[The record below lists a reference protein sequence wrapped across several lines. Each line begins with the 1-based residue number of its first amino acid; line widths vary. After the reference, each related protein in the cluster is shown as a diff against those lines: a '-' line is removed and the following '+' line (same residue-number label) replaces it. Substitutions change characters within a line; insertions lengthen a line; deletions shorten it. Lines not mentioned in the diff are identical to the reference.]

1 MTMQAPSLFA
11 DGSLGTQTQ
20 QGSIHQSSGK
30 TLMDLL
36 YDGFYLVFML
46 RSGYEP
52 HDAALFRKSI
62 QQFLDEFDRSAKRMN
77 TALDDIYAAK
87 YAFCA
92 LVDET
97 VLRTQVSIRSAWERE
112 PLQLVLFGD
121 QLAGENFYTQLEQL
135 RRSGAGSLQSLEVFH
150 FCLLLGFQGKYLLE
164 APEKLSY
171 LIARLGDEIAFLRG
185 KRSLFAP
192 FWAIPDQ
199 VRHIVKGEL
208 PLWVV
213 CSVVFTAGLLA
224 YVGFA
229 WMMRGHTQAMFSVF
243 NHVIQLPAQVA
254 SIVITLP

>member
-1 MTMQAPSLFA
+1 MTQPPSLFA

-20 QGSIHQSSGK
+20 QGFIHSAQGK

-52 HDAALFRKSI
+52 KDAALLRKSI
-62 QQFLDEFDRSAKRMN
+62 QLFLDEFDRSAKRLN
-77 TALDDIYAAK
+77 AAVDDIYAAK

-92 LVDET
+92 LIDET
-97 VLRTQVSIRSAWERE
+97 VLRTQTAIRSTWERE

-135 RRSGAGSLQSLEVFH
+135 RRGGATSLQSLEVFH

-171 LIARLGDEIAFLRG
+171 LISRLGDEIAFLRG
-185 KRSLFAP
+185 KRSVFAP
-192 FWAIPDQ
+192 FWAVPDQ
-199 VRHIVKGEL
+199 IRHIVKGEL
-208 PLWVV
+208 PL
-213 CSVVFTAGLLA
+213 SVVVGGVLMAAGLA

-229 WMMRGHTQAMFSVF
+229 WMIGRQTQSMFAAYD
-243 NHVIQLPAQVA
+243 HVIHLPAQVA
-254 SIVITLP
+254 SILITLP